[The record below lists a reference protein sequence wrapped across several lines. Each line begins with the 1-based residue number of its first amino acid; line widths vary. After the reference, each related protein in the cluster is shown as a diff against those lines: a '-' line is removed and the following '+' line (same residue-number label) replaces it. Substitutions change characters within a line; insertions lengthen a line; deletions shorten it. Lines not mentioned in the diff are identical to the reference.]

1 VERLDKDF
9 MTNIDNME
17 AIEVIRNKNLKIRGL
32 KTEKIGIFDGE
43 KGL

>member
-1 VERLDKDF
+1 

-32 KTEKIGIFDGE
+32 KIEKIGIFDGE